1 MSLYCASISP
11 PPTARAAL
19 VRIPDPH
26 SHALTVTSPAARLL
40 WNRELQCRHG
50 GKLCLSSFLGT
61 LNLPSPPASLSFRAP
76 HRLAAKRS
84 EAGGTAERRR
94 RQRELSRP
102 QPRNSNSSV
111 GKGAGW
117 RISGVEERRREEGS
131 WVHFFAFGVCGGCGR
146 WCAGGAA
153 EQRGRSRELSP
164 LSFSQMT
171 FNHFFLFRPPNS
183 RATLRRGRRA
193 PACRPGCVLFV
204 SAAIASPLLFYVFAF
219 DIV

>member
-1 MSLYCASISP
+1 MLARHKNQLVATDLRRSLAPCIVHVTVQWPVVLCIFHLSP
-11 PPTARAAL
+11 RLPPTARAAL

-102 QPRNSNSSV
+102 RPRNSNSSV

-153 EQRGRSRELSP
+153 EQRGRSHELSP
-164 LSFSQMT
+164 LSF
-171 FNHFFLFRPPNS
+171 FPD
-183 RATLRRGRRA
+183 
-193 PACRPGCVLFV
+193 
-204 SAAIASPLLFYVFAF
+204 
-219 DIV
+219 DI